1 MMNRVDAI
9 LTDRQHSCGRMQRST
24 GFSTLASQQDCP
36 QPHADD
42 LTDWQPSRNPLFR
55 VPDLLP
61 DDTEATFLARIRSY
75 KLRAYTWI
83 AVLILLITT
92 PVSAF
97 YYHIENRFELAAV
110 LFGSAVILLVGIES
124 AVRCRCFERRSN
136 LAALTL
142 TIAFLI
148 PASMG
153 IIYGSEESP
162 GIGLAIVFLASSTYC
177 LSTQWFFLHFLA
189 FVVAWLTAFHLAG
202 LEMGPDAV
210 LGCFVITPFA
220 AFIMC
225 FTHVQNL
232 RRDFHMQKQNQ
243 RKQTVLQNTLTRLT
257 EETERRKKEEALRS
271 ESERRVNEQQDQL
284 FHVGRLSAMGE
295 MVAGIAHEIHQPL
308 QSVST
313 YCGVLEAAT
322 EKGQAAP
329 SIGDVARKI
338 VNQVQGIAE
347 IIRRLQNFTRKSESQ
362 LSHVDVH
369 ELIIDALKLSATEFT
384 RHRIQTELR
393 LNASQNETFADSVQ
407 IQQVLV
413 NLLRNACEAM
423 HDTPLADRI
432 VIVITESNSQN
443 IMIRVC
449 DAGHGF
455 VGESHQMFD
464 AFFST
469 KPSGL
474 GIGLALSRT
483 IIEKHDGQLTV
494 SKNAEAGLTFTIEL
508 PLHPTKH
515 PTIQQ

>member
-1 MMNRVDAI
+1 MTRFCQPANI
-9 LTDRQHSCGRMQRST
+9 LAEYRNDLS
-24 GFSTLASQQDCP
+24 GFLTLAPQHDSP

-55 VPDLLP
+55 VPDLMP
-61 DDTEATFLARIRSY
+61 DDTEATFLARIRTY

-83 AVLILLITT
+83 AVLILLIAA
-92 PVSAF
+92 PVAAF

-124 AVRCRCFERRSN
+124 AVRWPGFERRSN
-136 LAALTL
+136 LAALAL
-142 TIAFLI
+142 TVAFLI

-153 IIYGSEESP
+153 IIFGSEQGP

-177 LSTQWFFLHFLA
+177 LSTHWFFLHFLA
-189 FVVAWLTAFHLAG
+189 FAATWLTSFHLAG
-202 LEMGPDAV
+202 LNMGPDAV
-210 LGCFVITPFA
+210 LGCFVITPLA

-225 FTHVQNL
+225 ATHVENL
-232 RRDFHMQKQNQ
+232 RRDFQMQQLNQ
-243 RKQTVLQNTLTRLT
+243 RKQDELQHTLTKLT
-257 EETERRKKEEALRS
+257 EETERRKTEEALRS

-329 SIGDVARKI
+329 SVGDVARKI

-369 ELIIDALKLSATEFT
+369 ALVIDALKLSATEFT

-423 HDTPLADRI
+423 QDASLDDRI
-432 VIVITESNSQN
+432 VTVITESNSQN
-443 IMIRVC
+443 IIIRVC

-455 VGESHQMFD
+455 AGESHQMFD

-483 IIEKHDGQLTV
+483 IVEKHDGQLSV

-508 PLHPTKH
+508 PLRPTGH
-515 PTIQQ
+515 LTIQP

>member
-1 MMNRVDAI
+1 MAAFAKPFVPR
-9 LTDRQHSCGRMQRST
+9 TRS
-24 GFSTLASQQDCP
+24 S
-36 QPHADD
+36 
-42 LTDWQPSRNPLFR
+42 
-55 VPDLLP
+55 P
-61 DDTEATFLARIRSY
+61 DDTEATFLARIRTY

-83 AVLILLITT
+83 AVLILLIAA

-97 YYHIENRFELAAV
+97 YYHIDNRFALAGI
-110 LFGSAVILLVGIES
+110 LFGSAVILLAGIES
-124 AVRCRCFERRSN
+124 AVHWPGFERRSN
-136 LAALTL
+136 IAALAL

-153 IIYGSEESP
+153 IIYGSEQGP

-177 LSTQWFFLHFLA
+177 LSTRWFFLHFLS
-189 FVVAWLTAFHLAG
+189 FVVTWLTAWHLAG
-202 LEMGPDAV
+202 LTMDPDAV
-210 LGCFVITPFA
+210 LGCFVVTPLA

-225 FTHVQNL
+225 ATHVENL
-232 RRDFHMQKQNQ
+232 RRDFHIQKQNQ
-243 RKQTVLQNTLTRLT
+243 RKQNELQNTLTQLT
-257 EETERRKKEEALRS
+257 KETERRKKEEALRS

-322 EKGQAAP
+322 EKGQASP
-329 SIGDVARKI
+329 SIGDVAGKI
-338 VNQVQGIAE
+338 VNQIQGIAE

-369 ELIIDALKLSATEFT
+369 TLITDALKLSTTEFT
-384 RHRIQTELR
+384 RRKIQTDLS
-393 LNASQNETFADSVQ
+393 LNAEQNETIADAVQ

-423 HDTPLADRI
+423 HDTPLDARV
-432 VIVITESNSQN
+432 VIVTTESNSAN
-443 IMIRVC
+443 ILIHVC
-449 DAGHGF
+449 DAGHEF
-455 VGESHQMFD
+455 AGEPHQMFD

-483 IIEKHDGQLTV
+483 IIEKHDGQLSV
-494 SKNAEAGLTFTIEL
+494 SQNAEAGLTFTVKLPIRTTEHL
-508 PLHPTKH
+508 PLEA
-515 PTIQQ
+515 